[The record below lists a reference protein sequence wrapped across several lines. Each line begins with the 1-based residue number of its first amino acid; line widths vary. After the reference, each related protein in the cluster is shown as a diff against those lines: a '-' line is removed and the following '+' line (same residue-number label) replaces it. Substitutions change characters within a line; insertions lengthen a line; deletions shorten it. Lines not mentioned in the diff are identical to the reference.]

1 MILALRR
8 RHSLNEL
15 SRYLFLAGAAPFV
28 VLGLLHAR
36 ATPLATTDRK
46 GLSPA
51 DPALADAMAHG
62 RMLLT
67 KRTDLWRAWV
77 GFNLSHSLGAVAF
90 GAFVLAVGRS
100 AESFAAQAAVCGP
113 LAVAVSGAF
122 LAIGVRYWFRTPI
135 AGCAVAFACF
145 ALSWVL
151 RLLSA

>member
-1 MILALRR
+1 M
-8 RHSLNEL
+8 NEV
-15 SRYLFLAGAAPFV
+15 SRYLFLAGALPFV

-36 ATPLATTDRK
+36 GTPRATIDRK

-51 DPALADAMAHG
+51 DPALAEAMARG
-62 RMLLT
+62 RVLLT
-67 KRTDLWRAWV
+67 KQVDVWSGWV

-100 AESFAAQAAVCGP
+100 ADSFAAQAAVCGP

-135 AGCAVAFACF
+135 AGCAIAFACF

>member
-1 MILALRR
+1 MALEGGAP
-8 RHSLNEL
+8 LNEL

-36 ATPLATTDRK
+36 ATPLSTTDRK

-51 DPALADAMAHG
+51 DPALAEAMARG
-62 RMLLT
+62 RVLLT
-67 KRTDLWRAWV
+67 RRIDVWRGWV

-100 AESFAAQAAVCGP
+100 APSFAAQAAVCGP

-122 LAIGVRYWFRTPI
+122 LAIGVRCWFRTPI
-135 AGCAVAFACF
+135 AGCAIAFACF
-145 ALSWVL
+145 ALSWIV
-151 RLLSA
+151 RLGSA

>member
-1 MILALRR
+1 MNDLAR
-8 RHSLNEL
+8 S
-15 SRYLFLAGAAPFV
+15 LFLAGALPFV

-36 ATPLATTDRK
+36 ATPLSTTDRK

-51 DPALADAMAHG
+51 DPALSEAMARG
-62 RMLLT
+62 RVLLT
-67 KRTDLWRAWV
+67 KEVNVWAGWV

-90 GAFVLAVGRS
+90 GAFVLSVGRS
-100 AESFAAQAAVCGP
+100 ADSFAAQAAVCGP

-135 AGCAVAFACF
+135 AGCAIAFACF
-145 ALSWVL
+145 ALSWIL

>member
-1 MILALRR
+1 VNEVS
-8 RHSLNEL
+8 RH
-15 SRYLFLAGAAPFV
+15 LFLAGALPFV

-36 ATPLATTDRK
+36 GTPRATTDRK

-51 DPALADAMAHG
+51 DPALAEAMARG
-62 RMLLT
+62 RVLLT
-67 KRTDLWRAWV
+67 KQVDVWSGWV

-100 AESFAAQAAVCGP
+100 ADSFAAQAAVCGP

-135 AGCAVAFACF
+135 AGCAIAFACF

>member
-1 MILALRR
+1 MT
-8 RHSLNEL
+8 EL
-15 SRYLFLAGAAPFV
+15 SRYLFLAGALPFV

-36 ATPLATTDRK
+36 ATPLSTADRK

-51 DPALADAMAHG
+51 DPDLAEAMA
-62 RMLLT
+62 RAPVLLT
-67 KRTDLWRAWV
+67 KRVDVWQGWV

-90 GAFVLAVGRS
+90 GAFVLAAGRS

-122 LAIGVRYWFRTPI
+122 LAIGLRYWFKIPI

>member
-1 MILALRR
+1 M
-8 RHSLNEL
+8 NEL
-15 SRYLFLAGAAPFV
+15 ARYLFLAGALPFV

-36 ATPLATTDRK
+36 ATPLSTTDRK

-51 DPALADAMAHG
+51 DPAFSEAMSRE

-67 KRTDLWRAWV
+67 KRVSVWQGWV

-100 AESFAAQAAVCGP
+100 AESFAAQAPVCGP

-122 LAIGVRYWFRTPI
+122 VAIGVRYWFRTPI
-135 AGCAVAFACF
+135 VGCAIAFACF

-151 RLLSA
+151 RLASA